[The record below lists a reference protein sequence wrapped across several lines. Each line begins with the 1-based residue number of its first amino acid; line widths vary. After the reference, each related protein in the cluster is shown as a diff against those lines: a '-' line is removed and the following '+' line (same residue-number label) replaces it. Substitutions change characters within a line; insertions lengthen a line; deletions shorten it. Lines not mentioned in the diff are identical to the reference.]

1 MGRWGDGEKRE
12 KREIFIKR
20 CSAVL
25 GSQCG
30 LGEAAPPK
38 GVSPTRALHQDRI
51 IILTRY

>member
-20 CSAVL
+20 CSAVM
-25 GSQCG
+25 
-30 LGEAAPPK
+30 GETPM
-38 GVSPTRALHQDRI
+38 TALHQDRI